1 MNLYFLRHGPAGD
14 RGDPRYPDDR
24 LRPLDPDGR
33 RKMKLVAAGMRTLGL
48 EMEVWLSSP
57 LLRARQTAEIAAG
70 AFRARKKIAWL
81 DELAPEGSPRKLV
94 DRLRREHAGA
104 GNILLVGHE
113 PLLSATMGF
122 LLAGQTNLSLV
133 LKKGGLALLT
143 TEALACGPGARLEWL
158 LTPRQLLAI
167 AAAKEKA

>member
-33 RKMKLVAAGMRTLGL
+33 RKMKLVAAGMRILGL

-143 TEALACGPGARLEWL
+143 TEALVCGPCARLEWL
-158 LTPRQLLAI
+158 LTPRQLLVI